1 MSRRPARL
9 TVIAGA
15 LLVAAVVWL
24 IVISRGGSLADA
36 THKLYAS
43 TKEKN
48 AAIVLRPLDAG
59 KPWEA
64 YLLPV
69 SSFPAATEET
79 ARLVWFFN
87 RFGTLIAAPQHL
99 STELFVQ
106 ANELELGDGADRF
119 SRHAPQWVPQTGL
132 GVWPDR
138 KPPEFW
144 KRDDFEKLAL
154 GGKPR
159 PLLYQVF
166 RLAAL
171 PDARAGARDVMLGI
185 GATIQI
191 LLPGPPAEFFQRTK
205 ALLLPPIQEEA
216 LRSYPFYVPLLDR
229 KSVDGSDPQR
239 LDEWMCGARIYIRE
253 SVEDKAILIVSKQ
266 PLTPLLEQLGGR
278 FQRDPDP
285 VWHIPL
291 PNPAPVTR

>member
-1 MSRRPARL
+1 MSRRTARL
-9 TVIAGA
+9 TAIAGA
-15 LLVAAVVWL
+15 LVVAAVAWL
-24 IVISRGGSLADA
+24 IVISRGELLGDA

-43 TKEKN
+43 TKEEKN
-48 AAIVLRPLDAG
+48 SIALRPLDAG

-69 SSFPAATEET
+69 SSFPAAKEESS
-79 ARLVWFFN
+79 RLIWFFN
-87 RFGTLIAAPQHL
+87 RFSTFLGPQHL
-99 STELFVQ
+99 ASEVFVQ

-119 SRHAPQWVPQTGL
+119 SQHAPQWVPQTGL

-144 KRDDFEKLAL
+144 NRGDFEKLAL

-191 LLPGPPAEFFQRTK
+191 MLPGPPAEFFQRTK
-205 ALLLPPIQEEA
+205 ALLLPPIKEEA
-216 LRSYPFYVPLLDR
+216 LRGYPFYVPLLDR
-229 KSVDGSDPQR
+229 KSIDGSDPQR
-239 LDEWMCGARIYIRE
+239 LDEWMCGARVYIRE
-253 SVEDKAILIVSKQ
+253 SVEDKAVLIVSKE
-266 PLTPLLEQLGGR
+266 PLTPFLEQLGGR
-278 FQRDPDP
+278 FERNPDP

-291 PNPAPVTR
+291 QNPAPASR